1 MSFSLLFGC
10 GLTHSCLLK
19 VCLYLFLCCKIDGSF
34 FILQVGTCM
43 SVCYLSVSNAGYEQ
57 LIGEN
62 ISKKSFFLSERNL
75 FTFVE

>member
-1 MSFSLLFGC
+1 
-10 GLTHSCLLK
+10 
-19 VCLYLFLCCKIDGSF
+19 
-34 FILQVGTCM
+34 M